1 MANEIL
7 KAKAPIEVSI
17 LKTVLKQMYPIIGKA
32 NLSLELE
39 WEESFDSYL
48 VILKKGKLIKYF
60 LLNREDAIR
69 CIEGEVCIY
78 FGVWLLH
85 IADSNRTK

>member
-60 LLNREDAIR
+60 LLNREDAIG

-85 IADSNRTK
+85 IAASNRTK